1 MVSTMHH
8 HHQVVEMEA
17 MMNGGS
23 IFNVEGYKAKVEAF
37 VGGDASAVDR
47 VMRFFVTVKEDME
60 LC

>member
-1 MVSTMHH
+1 
-8 HHQVVEMEA
+8 
-17 MMNGGS
+17 MNGGS

-60 LC
+60 LG